1 MNLPLGKAALLAG
14 AATVLAALVPSL
26 AAAQEAR
33 NLDRATSD
41 VLIFDGEVTTA
52 PVRYRYTIPARTR
65 LQVDV
70 VPAEG
75 SSLDPTLTITDVRSG
90 EVLAEDDDSG
100 GNLAA
105 RASIVSERGQ
115 QVEITVSPLG
125 FLEEGET
132 AGAFTLQL
140 RPRAWVRPVTRPVTL
155 GSDTTGTLEV
165 GGSQLFTI
173 QGEKGQLLEV
183 ALVTR
188 SKPDEE
194 TGEGGLD
201 PYLKLYQG
209 EGTEGEVLQE
219 SDDNGTNL
227 NSLIRITLPESGIYT
242 LEASPYGDTAG
253 DFTLRVAA
261 PREMHLDGET
271 QLGFGT
277 PLAGYLNAVG
287 ETEVEGEEPPAV
299 TYSLSPAA
307 IAAIRAGQG
316 EVTFNL
322 TKPLSEDPDF
332 PGGVDPVL
340 ELGFET
346 PLGFATMKRDDD
358 GGGELNSRI
367 AVDLATIAT
376 EGDWLECLRLR
387 ATSIG
392 TAGGFSIEMVPG
404 LQELVVPDWDY
415 ADAVADEAAAAA
427 AEGDYPAPVPPPVM
441 VVPAPTPT
449 PRQ

>member
-1 MNLPLGKAALLAG
+1 MNLPLAKAALLAG
-14 AATVLAALVPSL
+14 AAVVSAALVPSL

-41 VLIFDGEVTTA
+41 VLIFEGEVTTA
-52 PVRYRYTIPARTR
+52 PLRYRYTIPARTR

-70 VPAEG
+70 IPDEG

-100 GNLAA
+100 GDLAS
-105 RASIVSERGQ
+105 RASVLSERGQ
-115 QVEITVSPLG
+115 LVEITVSPFG

-140 RPRAWVRPVTRPVTL
+140 RPRPWVRPVTRPVTV
-155 GSDTTGTLEV
+155 GSDTDGTLAV

-173 QGEKGQLLEV
+173 RGEAGQLLEV

-201 PYLKLYQG
+201 PLLKLYKG
-209 EGTEGEVLQE
+209 EGTDGEVLQE

-227 NSLIRITLPESGIYT
+227 NSLIRITLPETGIYT
-242 LEASPYGDTAG
+242 LEASPYGDTSG

-261 PREMHLDGET
+261 PRETHFSGET
-271 QLGFGT
+271 QLMFGT
-277 PLAGYLNAVG
+277 PLAGYINAGGAAVL
-287 ETEVEGEEPPAV
+287 EGEEAPAAI
-299 TYSLSPAA
+299 YALSPAV

-316 EVTFNL
+316 QVTFNL

-340 ELGFET
+340 ELGFDT

-367 AVDLATIAT
+367 AADLSAIASD
-376 EGDWLECLRLR
+376 GDWLERLRLR

-392 TAGGFSIEMVPG
+392 EAGGFSIEMVPG
-404 LQELVVPDWDY
+404 LQEVVAPAWDEY
-415 ADAVADEAAAAA
+415 VDAAADAAAAA
-427 AEGDYPAPVPPPVM
+427 AEGDYPVPPPVM
-441 VVPAPTPT
+441 VVPAPPGE
-449 PRQ
+449 